1 MAREGQQKIGA
12 IYRGVASEKP
22 SSLAD
27 AVSASVRRYRPVA
40 FPLGVFEATAAGPA
54 AGAHRAPF
62 APSAVHRGRSGAHV
76 HALLVDAPLDS
87 RKRNTQRPLYYLCP
101 AGWKNAICPAGYSP
115 PRAPHEYQFPAR
127 RVARSFL
134 TLQFISPARL
144 NLRPPLASAPKAT
157 KSTSARSDAR
167 EEGASFNKSLP
178 ACAGRERKR
187 EEETAF
193 YSATFPTAFRDAE
206 RTS

>member
-1 MAREGQQKIGA
+1 MKTSKQLLQKESRSIAIKGEGQLLNYNTCARETVAREGQQKIGA

-40 FPLGVFEATAAGPA
+40 FPFGVFEATAAGPA

-87 RKRNTQRPLYYLCP
+87 RKRNTQRPLYYLYITFVP
-101 AGWKNAICPAGYSP
+101 RVGRMQYV
-115 PRAPHEYQFPAR
+115 PRA
-127 RVARSFL
+127 
-134 TLQFISPARL
+134 TLRL
-144 NLRPPLASAPKAT
+144 VLRTNTNFQRGES
-157 KSTSARSDAR
+157 R
-167 EEGASFNKSLP
+167 EVS
-178 ACAGRERKR
+178 
-187 EEETAF
+187 
-193 YSATFPTAFRDAE
+193 
-206 RTS
+206 